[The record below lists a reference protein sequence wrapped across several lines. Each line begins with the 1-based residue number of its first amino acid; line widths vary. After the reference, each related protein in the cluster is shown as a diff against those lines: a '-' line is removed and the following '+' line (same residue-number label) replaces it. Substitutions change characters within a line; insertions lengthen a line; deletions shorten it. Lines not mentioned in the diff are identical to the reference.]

1 MDLTSVVKKCSDILT
16 IVCLFVQK
24 KGLRK
29 GALSTRLL
37 RGGGQGIRC
46 DVGKGQGL
54 EEIPPSQR
62 DKQIT
67 CRLYYVANERL
78 LS

>member
-24 KGLRK
+24 KKIEK
-29 GALSTRLL
+29 GCVINTFE
-37 RGGGQGIRC
+37 RG
-46 DVGKGQGL
+46 VVKGSDATQAGL

-67 CRLYYVANERL
+67 CRPYYVANERL

>member
-1 MDLTSVVKKCSDILT
+1 MTSVVKKCSDILT

-29 GALSTRLL
+29 GALSTLL

-46 DVGKGQGL
+46 DVGKGQGQ
-54 EEIPPSQR
+54 EIPPSQR

-67 CRLYYVANERL
+67 CRRYYVANERL